1 MTARELE
8 AALIKA
14 YGPDFRD
21 KAIVGP
27 LGSFRLAD
35 SFAECG
41 LTDPQEPSSG
51 YGLWQMAPSRWP
63 PG

>member
-1 MTARELE
+1 MTAHELE
-8 AALIKA
+8 AALIRT

-41 LTDPQEPSSG
+41 LTDPQALPEHG
-51 YGLWQMAPSRWP
+51 GGIWQMAPNRWP
-63 PG
+63 G